1 VPVRPRIAIPVP
13 HSERDYAQRAI
24 VQYEDAVRQAGGEPV
39 VIPLEWS
46 NQQIAQAAKRCD
58 GILLPGSKADIDPE
72 KYGAAILD
80 PHTAPADPAR
90 DNVDELLLQDAFNMR
105 KPILG
110 ICYGLQALNVWR
122 SGTLVQH
129 LETGINHAAG
139 RAVARAHGVTVEH
152 GSRLAGIVAPV
163 KEFASELC
171 DGGNNVPQQQI
182 LLEVNS
188 SHHQAAGTVGDGLRV
203 VARSEK
209 DQVIEALEA
218 TAPDHFVLAV
228 QWHPERSLGDDD
240 PSRAIFQAFIQA
252 ALQRH
257 EQPRVPVT
265 DFESLKSSF

>member
-1 VPVRPRIAIPVP
+1 MRPRIAIPAP
-13 HSERDYAQRAI
+13 HSEHEYALRALT
-24 VQYEDAVRQAGGEPV
+24 QYEDAVRQAGGEPI

-46 NQQIAQAAKRCD
+46 NQRIAQAAKRCD

-72 KYGAAILD
+72 KYGAATRD
-80 PHTAPADPAR
+80 ARTAPADPAR

-122 SGTLVQH
+122 TGTLIQH

-139 RAVARAHGVTVEH
+139 RSVPRAHTVTIEH

-171 DGGNNVPQQQI
+171 PDRPLVPQQEI
-182 LLEVNS
+182 SLEVNS
-188 SHHQAAGTVGDGLRV
+188 SHHQAADVVGDGLRV
-203 VARSEK
+203 VARSEQ
-209 DQVIEALEA
+209 DQVIEALEG

-228 QWHPERSLGDDD
+228 QWHPERSFADDE
-240 PSRAIFQAFIQA
+240 PSRSIFQAFVQA
-252 ALQRH
+252 ALHRH
-257 EQPRVPVT
+257 QQPRTPAP
-265 DFESLKSSF
+265 DFESLPK